1 MRVSW
6 LLIAFAA
13 GCTASE
19 SAPATQFGQPPPSLM
34 AAGAAAAA
42 PETSTSTDAEVA
54 ALRAELA
61 TGDDPA
67 AAALALAELDDA
79 NERPADGLAA
89 VDAALRRRPG
99 DRRLRLLR
107 VELLRDLGRRHV
119 AVAELA
125 QLLAEPQGA
134 DLPPILFLDLAQ
146 MAWLEGD
153 RQQAASAL
161 AVVQSRGRGQSWYA
175 AQAETIAE
183 LHGEVA
189 AGGRPQ
195 RIAVRDLF
203 GNLRAA
209 PTLAEREHAC
219 RELIAVGGLTRARAL
234 AIAGDDPEP
243 RLRGIAIQLADVD
256 MPSLCEVCR
265 LGLADSSP
273 VVRAIAAGRARE
285 LPGERGADML
295 FAALAVESDAAAF
308 AIMHHALHTLV
319 PAGPEL
325 AAREAD
331 STDGRA
337 AVVAAW
343 RQRWGR

>member
-1 MRVSW
+1 M
-6 LLIAFAA
+6 
-13 GCTASE
+13 
-19 SAPATQFGQPPPSLM
+19 
-34 AAGAAAAA
+34 
-42 PETSTSTDAEVA
+42 STDAEVA
-54 ALRAELA
+54 ALRTELA

-99 DRRLRLLR
+99 DRRLRLMR

-119 AVAELA
+119 AAAELA

-134 DLPPILFLDLAQ
+134 ALPPILVLDLAQ

-153 RQQAASAL
+153 RQQAAAAL
-161 AVVQSRGRGQSWYA
+161 AIVQSRGRGKSWYA
-175 AQAETIAE
+175 AQAETVAE
-183 LHGEVA
+183 LSAEVA

-203 GNLRAA
+203 GNLRSA
-209 PTLAEREHAC
+209 PTAAERELAC

-234 AIAGDDPEP
+234 AIAGDDAEP
-243 RLRGIAIQLADVD
+243 RLRGMAIQFAEVD
-256 MPSLCEVCR
+256 LPALCEVCR
-265 LGLADSSP
+265 FGLADRSP
-273 VVRAIAAGRARE
+273 LVRAIAAGRARE
-285 LPGERGADML
+285 LPGERGTDML
-295 FAALAVESDAAAF
+295 LAALAVETDAAAF
-308 AIMHHALHTLV
+308 AIMHHSLHTLV
-319 PAGPEL
+319 PAGPEMT
-325 AAREAD
+325 ARDAD